1 MGFFGVLVT
10 IIVLGIISVI
20 YALSILINHFIME
33 RKVQKIEKE
42 YIASQKRANQLRRAR
57 MRKR

>member
-1 MGFFGVLVT
+1 MDLFGVLVT
-10 IIVLGIISVI
+10 LIFLGIISII
-20 YALSILINHFIME
+20 YALLINHFIME

>member
-1 MGFFGVLVT
+1 MAIFGVLVT
-10 IIVLGIISVI
+10 LIVLGIISII
-20 YALSILINHFIME
+20 YAFGILINHFIME

-42 YIASQKRANQLRRAR
+42 YIASQKRANRLRRAR